1 MARSEAGNAEAEV
14 ALSVQFA
21 PIWTSQVLGDEED
34 GGGEDGGGEN
44 GDGED
49 GGGEDGVGEHG
60 VGKDGGEEEGDMV
73 KMVARKMI
81 TMVPLVN
88 RRGNRKDSEHWK

>member
-1 MARSEAGNAEAEV
+1 MARSEAGNAQAEV

-21 PIWTSQVLGDEED
+21 PIWTSQVVGDE
-34 GGGEDGGGEN
+34 
-44 GDGED
+44 ED